1 MKILKIL
8 GIVAAV
14 HVVAGLLLFA
24 IQGCSSTSK
33 SATPAQVDN
42 APAAPAPVSATP
54 VEASPVTPVNGAD
67 LNPATTSASP
77 TVSFNG
83 GQALYSPTRPGTPA
97 ATAIAASQPV
107 TNVTPAASYTV
118 AKGDSFSKI
127 AAKYHLSSSELA
139 KANNLKLSSPLHVGQ
154 KLIIPGKAAAAP
166 RGEQAAAAGAE
177 GGSTYTVKSGDS
189 LRAIAKRYGTTAAVL
204 KSLNHLKSD
213 TVRVGQV
220 LQVPAGATPPPAP
233 TDTISTAAAAST
245 PSDAKNAGGTVTH
258 TVKPGEKL
266 AAIAKKYG
274 VTVGEIATANNISDP
289 GKIRAGQQLVIP
301 SPGGGKSAAKPAAPA
316 ASSTPPPA
324 NEDLDTGLKPTA
336 EEPPVIKVD
345 DSNNSNPSAPA
356 PQPPPPGTSTTPQNP

>member
-42 APAAPAPVSATP
+42 APAAATP
-54 VEASPVTPVNGAD
+54 VEVSPVTPVSGAD
-67 LNPATTSASP
+67 LNPATTPASP
-77 TVSFNG
+77 TVSYNG
-83 GQALYSPTRPGTPA
+83 GEALYSPTRPGTPA
-97 ATAIAASQPV
+97 AAAIATSQPV
-107 TNVTPAASYTV
+107 TNVTPAAAYTV

-127 AAKYHLSSSELA
+127 AAKYHLSSAELA
-139 KANNLKLSSPLHVGQ
+139 KANNLKLSSPLRIGQ

-166 RGEQAAAAGAE
+166 RSEQAGAPAGE
-177 GGSTYTVKSGDS
+177 GGATYTVKSGDS
-189 LRAIAKRYGTTAAVL
+189 LRAIAKRYGTTTTVL

-220 LQVPAGATPPPAP
+220 LQVPAGAAPAP
-233 TDTISTAAAAST
+233 APADTISTTAAST
-245 PSDAKNAGGTVTH
+245 AASDAKNAGGTVTH

-274 VTVGEIATANNISDP
+274 VTVGELATANNISDP

-301 SPGGGKSAAKPAAPA
+301 TSSAGSKTAAKPAAAPA
-316 ASSTPPPA
+316 PSATPPPA
-324 NEDLDTGLKPTA
+324 NEDLDTGLKPSA

-345 DSNNSNPSAPA
+345 DANNSSAPA
-356 PQPPPPGTSTTPQNP
+356 PAPQPGTSTTPQNP